1 MEARLLADVLKTD
14 THVRVQA
21 SEELSEWMRSEENDP
36 EAFPE
41 LDRLVGGLA
50 QWMGS
55 SNHKVEALRSEG
67 EGASEEG
74 CHYLEYESG
83 FYTQKS
89 FECVHVRERLHGQY
103 VHRVVSV

>member
-14 THVRVQA
+14 THVRVQV
-21 SEELSEWMRSEENDP
+21 SEELSEWMRNEENDP

-67 EGASEEG
+67 EGARGEG
-74 CHYLEYESG
+74 CHYLEYDGQASIHR
-83 FYTQKS
+83 S
-89 FECVHVRERLHGQY
+89 HSSVR
-103 VHRVVSV
+103 V

>member
-14 THVRVQA
+14 THVRVQV
-21 SEELSEWMRSEENDP
+21 SEELSEWMRNEENDP

-55 SNHKVEALRSEG
+55 SNHKVEALWSEG
-67 EGASEEG
+67 EEARGLRVS
-74 CHYLEYESG
+74 LFRIRWSG
-83 FYTQKS
+83 FDTQKS
-89 FECVHVRERLHGQY
+89 FECACVRKRLTA
-103 VHRVVSV
+103 